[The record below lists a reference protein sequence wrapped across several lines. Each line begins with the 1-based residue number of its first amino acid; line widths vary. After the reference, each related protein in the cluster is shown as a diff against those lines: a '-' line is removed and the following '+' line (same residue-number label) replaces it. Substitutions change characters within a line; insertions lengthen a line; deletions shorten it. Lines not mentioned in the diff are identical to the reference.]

1 MSRNASAVVEV
12 NSKFPPHVVDF
23 QEGITL
29 HLVHEFVCNRE
40 NFIANIKLKGKVKKQ
55 KKNVFFRTVVG
66 IIINLLGLF

>member
-1 MSRNASAVVEV
+1 MSRNGSAVVEV

-55 KKNVFFRTVVG
+55 KKMFFLEQ
-66 IIINLLGLF
+66 LLASS

>member
-55 KKNVFFRTVVG
+55 KKMFFFRTVVG

>member
-40 NFIANIKLKGKVKKQ
+40 N
-55 KKNVFFRTVVG
+55 
-66 IIINLLGLF
+66 